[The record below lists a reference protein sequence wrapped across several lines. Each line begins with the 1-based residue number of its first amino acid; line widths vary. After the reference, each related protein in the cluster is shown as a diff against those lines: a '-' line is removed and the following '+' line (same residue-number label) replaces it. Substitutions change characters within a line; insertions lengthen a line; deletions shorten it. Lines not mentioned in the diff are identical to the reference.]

1 LHDGGE
7 VKNRKGDHFWY
18 IGSIKAT
25 TSGGV
30 PYHGGLKQ
38 AATMNNQTDTAK
50 SVFITGA
57 SSGLGRQM
65 AIEFSRRGYRL
76 ALTARRLDVLKKLQ
90 AELEKNG
97 TLPIFVAALDVTD
110 EASVAKVFAQA
121 QAQLGSLDIVVANAG
136 IGQHGTIGKVAFDKV
151 RATIN
156 TNVTGFM
163 ATVDAAMHC
172 FREQGYGHLVGI
184 SSVAAFRG
192 MPAGGVYGASKAAV
206 STYLEALRAETYNS
220 PILVTTL
227 SPGFIDTPINQ
238 GAKSRPFVI
247 PVEKGGKL
255 LVDLIERKVQRST
268 VPRWPWA
275 LVARLI
281 AVLPTA
287 LIAKFG

>member
-1 LHDGGE
+1 
-7 VKNRKGDHFWY
+7 
-18 IGSIKAT
+18 
-25 TSGGV
+25 
-30 PYHGGLKQ
+30 
-38 AATMNNQTDTAK
+38 MNNQTDTGK

-76 ALTARRLDVLKKLQ
+76 ALTARRLDVLKELQ

-97 TLPIFVAALDVTD
+97 TGPVFVAALDVTD
-110 EASVAKVFAQA
+110 DAAVTRVLAEARAFF
-121 QAQLGSLDIVVANAG
+121 GTLDIVVANAG
-136 IGQHGTIGKVAFDKV
+136 IGHHGIIGKLAFDKV

-192 MPAGGVYGASKAAV
+192 MPAAGVYGASKAAV

-287 LIAKFG
+287 VIAKLG

>member
-1 LHDGGE
+1 M
-7 VKNRKGDHFWY
+7 N
-18 IGSIKAT
+18 
-25 TSGGV
+25 
-30 PYHGGLKQ
+30 PQ
-38 AATMNNQTDTAK
+38 ASVGK

-97 TLPIFVAALDVTD
+97 TGPVFVAALDVTD
-110 EASVAKVFAQA
+110 DASVAKVFAQA
-121 QAQLGSLDIVVANAG
+121 HAQLGSLDIVVANAG

-287 LIAKFG
+287 VIAKLG

>member
-1 LHDGGE
+1 MNL
-7 VKNRKGDHFWY
+7 
-18 IGSIKAT
+18 
-25 TSGGV
+25 
-30 PYHGGLKQ
+30 Q
-38 AATMNNQTDTAK
+38 AGAAK

-76 ALTARRLDVLKKLQ
+76 ALAARRLDVLKQLQ

-97 TLPIFVAALDVTD
+97 TSQIFVAALDVTD
-110 EASVAKVFAQA
+110 DAAVAKVFAQA
-121 QAQLGSLDIVVANAG
+121 LAQLGSLDIVVANAG
-136 IGQHGTIGKVAFDKV
+136 IGHHGFIGKLPFARV
-151 RATIN
+151 RTTIN

-192 MPAGGVYGASKAAV
+192 MPAGAVYCASKAAV

-227 SPGFIDTPINQ
+227 SPGFINTPINQ
-238 GAKSRPFVI
+238 GATSRPFLI
-247 PVEKGGKL
+247 SVETGGKL
-255 LVDLIERKVQRST
+255 LVDLIEQKVQTAT

-275 LVARLI
+275 LVARLL
-281 AVLPTA
+281 AVLPMA
-287 LIAKFG
+287 VIARLARYRTE

>member
-1 LHDGGE
+1 MRAPADNG
-7 VKNRKGDHFWY
+7 K
-18 IGSIKAT
+18 I
-25 TSGGV
+25 
-30 PYHGGLKQ
+30 
-38 AATMNNQTDTAK
+38 
-50 SVFITGA
+50 VFITGA

-76 ALTARRLDVLKKLQ
+76 ALTARRLDALQ
-90 AELEKNG
+90 SLQTELAK
-97 TLPIFVAALDVTD
+97 TSIDSVFIAALDVTD
-110 EASVAKVFAQA
+110 EVAVNQVFADA
-121 QAQLGSLDIVVANAG
+121 RAHFGSIDIAVLNAG
-136 IGQHGTIGKVAFDKV
+136 IGHHGMIGKLAFSKV
-151 RATIN
+151 RDTVN

-163 ATVDAAMHC
+163 ATADVAVRC

-206 STYLEALRAETYNS
+206 TAYLESLRAETYHM

-255 LVDLIERKVQRST
+255 LVDLIERRVEQAT

-281 AVLPTA
+281 AVVPTG
-287 LIAKFG
+287 LIAKLR